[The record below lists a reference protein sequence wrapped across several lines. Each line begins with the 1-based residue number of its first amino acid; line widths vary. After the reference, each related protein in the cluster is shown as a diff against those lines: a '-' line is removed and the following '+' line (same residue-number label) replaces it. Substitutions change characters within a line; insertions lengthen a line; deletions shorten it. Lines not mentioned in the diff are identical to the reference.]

1 MRGALDW
8 PVMSTGRSL
17 SRAHANSVASR
28 VGGERLLN
36 RNELVLLAEPAVPLL
51 HAVPATASLS
61 QCQPTSSCFASETSS
76 LAPCLFQ
83 NLNSALDSIRFTPAL
98 FQYESSA
105 SEASTRPKGPH
116 EDSVEVIILV
126 AKRRCCACRQSTC
139 LGLHVRNSTP
149 PSHLHL
155 FIINLAGSR
164 DAAGTRSARHIHGVG
179 LWWLDSNIPPRPIRW
194 LQVAG
199 KCVARH
205 EERLACATWA
215 GRDLPTL
222 LSIAA
227 M

>member
-1 MRGALDW
+1 MDGSASTSAQPTQSVPVRGALDW

-116 EDSVEVIILV
+116 EDSVEGLEMQLERDRLDIFTEL
-126 AKRRCCACRQSTC
+126 ACG
-139 LGLHVRNSTP
+139 GLIPTYLP
-149 PSHLHL
+149 
-155 FIINLAGSR
+155 
-164 DAAGTRSARHIHGVG
+164 DRSAGFKSQAPEDDEHLNASTGPRAEIHHLSSLRHP
-179 LWWLDSNIPPRPIRW
+179 S
-194 LQVAG
+194 
-199 KCVARH
+199 KARCQKFPMRH
-205 EERLACATWA
+205 RMEA
-215 GRDLPTL
+215 
-222 LSIAA
+222 
-227 M
+227 